1 MARLA
6 TFSQD
11 KSRDVH
17 YQCDIYPVPQPVCE
31 PKSSGFGESGPQAA
45 AGCAEPNCQ
54 TTPAAPTRPHFLDLA
69 LASTGQLALISGCCQ
84 ACDRDKVAA
93 PRFQN
98 TLAAEVEDQQGRAP
112 QNLQRDPGSHQ
123 ANVPGKS
130 YLGSAPDTI

>member
-1 MARLA
+1 MAKLA

-17 YQCDIYPVPQPVCE
+17 YQSNIDLVPQPIFE
-31 PKSSGFGESGPQAA
+31 PKSSGCGESGPQAA
-45 AGCAEPNCQ
+45 VGGAESNCR
-54 TTPAAPTRPHFLDLA
+54 TIPAAPRRPHFLDLA
-69 LASTGQLALISGCCQ
+69 VPSVGQLALISGCCQ
-84 ACDRDKVAA
+84 ACNCDKMAA

-98 TLAAEVEDQQGRAP
+98 ILAAQVENQQGRAT
-112 QNLQRDPGSHQ
+112 QDRQGDPGSDQ